1 MSLEQDGGLFGKKK
15 DKEEKKDDK
24 GKEDPDK
31 GKEGDGGLNK
41 GSSTDPDKGE
51 SSNDCP
57 EGQKICIVSGLAKK
71 IIEKGNVI
79 DAAKEQIVNSVTNKV
94 ASIKNTIIEDIKNP
108 VKCAAD
114 VIVGLPTA
122 VENFLNGIA
131 NGLNNIGN
139 AAENALEKSATMVFE
154 NPFAPFE
161 VFFYGKIKN
170 FQLFFANIL
179 LGAKGKEILLDPNMS
194 PEKILQ
200 AMLKLSESFTKIF
213 DHPMFQKIFNK
224 WLTNY
229 AAVLDKGINMAMVPL
244 TGVTDKLTGIVT
256 DTTKR
261 VGDAIGASLTN
272 IIDSILKS
280 IPFVGVVFNVG
291 SLAKKIAGK
300 IMAICEPFIAKGGL
314 AVSTVANIGYN
325 EYNKAKCQVNSL
337 KKKIDPI
344 LKTINSAAG
353 TNQAGGSF
361 SEMSIERKRKKM
373 HKATKRVQRMLLKFT
388 RRQNK
393 PTNYAKRLLKFRLEG

>member
-15 DKEEKKDDK
+15 DKGDDKGKEGADKGKDDK
-24 GKEDPDK
+24 GKK
-31 GKEGDGGLNK
+31 GA
-41 GSSTDPDKGE
+41 DKGE
-51 SSNDCP
+51 SGSDCP
-57 EGQKICIVSGLAKK
+57 EGQKICIVSSLAKK
-71 IIEKGNVI
+71 IVEKGNII

-94 ASIKNTIIEDIKNP
+94 ASIKNTIVEDIKNP
-108 VKCAAD
+108 AKCAAD
-114 VIVGLPTA
+114 IIVGLPA
-122 VENFLNGIA
+122 VAENFLNGIA

-139 AAENALEKSATMVFE
+139 AAENALEKSATLVFE

-179 LGAKGKEILLDPNMS
+179 LGANGKEILLDPNMS
-194 PEKILQ
+194 PEKILA
-200 AMLKLSESFTKIF
+200 AMLKLSESFNKIF
-213 DHPMFQKIFNK
+213 DHPMFQEIFNK
-224 WLTNY
+224 WLMNY
-229 AAVLDKGINMAMVPL
+229 AAVLDKGINIAMVPL

-256 DTTKR
+256 DTTKK

-280 IPFVGVVFNVG
+280 SPFVGVVFNVG

-300 IMAICEPFIAKGGL
+300 LMAICEPFIAKGGL

-325 EYNKAKCQVNSL
+325 EYNKAKCHVNTL

-344 LKTINSAAG
+344 LKTINSATGSGQTGG
-353 TNQAGGSF
+353 TFN
-361 SEMSIERKRKKM
+361 EMSIERKRKKM
-373 HKATKRVQRMLLKFT
+373 HKATKRVQRMLSKFT

-393 PTNYAKRLLKFRLEG
+393 TTNYAKRLLKFRLEG

>member
-15 DKEEKKDDK
+15 DKDDKGKDDK
-24 GKEDPDK
+24 GKDDK
-31 GKEGDGGLNK
+31 GKD
-41 GSSTDPDKGE
+41 DKGKDGEKDKE
-51 SSNDCP
+51 STSNSDCP
-57 EGQKICIVSGLAKK
+57 EGQKICIATNLAKN
-71 IIEKGNVI
+71 IIEKGNIV
-79 DAAKEQIVNSVTNKV
+79 DAAKAQIVNAVTSKV
-94 ASIKNTIIEDIKNP
+94 ASIKNTIMEDIGNP
-108 VKCAAD
+108 VKCASD
-114 VIVGLPTA
+114 VIVGLPA
-122 VENFLNGIA
+122 VAENFLNGIA

-139 AAENALEKSATMVFE
+139 AAENALEKSATLVFE

-170 FQLFFANIL
+170 FQLFFANLL
-179 LGAKGKEILLDPNMS
+179 LGANGKDILLDPNMS
-194 PEKILQ
+194 PEKILK

-213 DHPMFQKIFNK
+213 DHPMFQEIFNK

-229 AAVLDKGINMAMVPL
+229 AAALDKGINIAMVPL

-256 DTTKR
+256 DTSKKI
-261 VGDAIGASLTN
+261 GDAIGSTLTN

-280 IPFVGVVFNVG
+280 IPIVGAVFNVG

-300 IMAICEPFIAKGGL
+300 IMSVCEPFVAKGGL
-314 AVSTVANIGYN
+314 AVGTLANIGYDQ
-325 EYNKAKCQVNSL
+325 YNKAKCQVNSL

-344 LKTINSAAG
+344 LKSINSTTGASQTGGGFAG
-353 TNQAGGSF
+353 
-361 SEMSIERKRKKM
+361 MSIEKRRKKM

-393 PTNYAKRLLKFRLEG
+393 PTNYEKRLLKFRLGG